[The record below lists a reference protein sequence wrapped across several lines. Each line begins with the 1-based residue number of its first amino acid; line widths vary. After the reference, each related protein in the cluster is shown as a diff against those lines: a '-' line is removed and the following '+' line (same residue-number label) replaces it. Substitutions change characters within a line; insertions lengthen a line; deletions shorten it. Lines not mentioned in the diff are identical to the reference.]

1 MTAAFAHAPASQT
14 VPATWL
20 RQAPLPSQVPSRPQV
35 EASDAG
41 QSIGWRG
48 AFPAGTTVQIPGD
61 PCTLQARQVSLHEVL
76 QQTPSAQKPLWQS
89 LLQAQASPFG
99 RAAPASARQLIV
111 IVSSD
116 PSRAAS
122 GRLLDDPPQATTPS
136 ATSSATAATRAPSL
150 WTSYCRAPRDE

>member
-1 MTAAFAHAPASQT
+1 VTAAFAQAPASQT
-14 VPATWL
+14 VPATWR
-20 RQAPLPSQVPSRPQV
+20 RQAPLPSQVPSRPQL
-35 EASDAG
+35 DAG
-41 QSIGWRG
+41 DAEQSVGCRG

-99 RAAPASARQLIV
+99 RAAPALAKQLIV
-111 IVSSD
+111 IASSE

-122 GRLLDDPPQATTPS
+122 GRLFDDPPQLTTPS
-136 ATSSATAATRAPSL
+136 ASSSATAATRACAL
-150 WTSYCRAPRDE
+150 ADELLARTPGK